1 MEKAECDVC
10 DGVWDDGS
18 GRERLGDRKTGVRKV
33 LNDAAEE
40 KEKDGED

>member
-18 GRERLGDRKTGVRKV
+18 GKERLKVTGVRKV
-33 LNDAAEE
+33 LKDAAEE
-40 KEKDGED
+40 KDKDGED